1 MPWEPSTREIET
13 LSEEA
18 APDSVTGKCFS
29 TVDPMQI
36 YFLWISQK
44 SSKPA
49 LEDKFSFSI
58 PGISNMG
65 MDQYLYIPFLGG
77 WTSI

>member
-36 YFLWISQK
+36 YFLWISHIFF
-44 SSKPA
+44 SSA
-49 LEDKFSFSI
+49 
-58 PGISNMG
+58 PGAIAAAG
-65 MDQYLYIPFLGG
+65 RQAGG
-77 WTSI
+77 P